1 MKKRSPRG
9 SKRARDK
16 VITKIWSDLE
26 ELESQ
31 MTSGLAE
38 DLTLSELMAVD
49 AAVEKILTTT
59 TGWFNRLAGGYIA
72 GKRPHS

>member
-1 MKKRSPRG
+1 MSKANKG

-31 MTSGLAE
+31 MTSGMAE
-38 DLTLSELMAVD
+38 DLTLEELMAVN

-59 TGWFNRLAGGYIA
+59 TGWFNRLVGGYIA
-72 GKRPHS
+72 GKRAP